1 MGADFD
7 AELSSGDSMKAEERI
22 LKENE
27 RRSHDYNEGYSGLC
41 EDFVTVSGKGS
52 FTDPKIGSY
61 RDIRSYVRVN
71 TEKWKPGL
79 IVYWQTHED
88 APLLKL
94 RRKVWELRRKRS
106 ESRKSM
112 RRAATLK
119 MRTKKTIKCSGCS
132 SCIATTHINL
142 DRSNKCP
149 VCKQPGLVKILVKKS
164 LDNQVKKAEERVYAR
179 EKLLLEKSKEK
190 RAKVEA
196 ANATRKKKK
205 ELPPLFRSG
214 TFVGG
219 WGPC

>member
-1 MGADFD
+1 MGAEFD
-7 AELSSGDSMKAEERI
+7 NELSSCDSMKAEEKI
-22 LKENE
+22 HKENG
-27 RRSHDYNEGYSGLC
+27 RRSHDHNDGYSGLC
-41 EDFVTVSGKGS
+41 DHFSTESGKGS

-61 RDIRSYVRVN
+61 SDIDDYVSEN
-71 TEKWKPGL
+71 TQKWGSGK

-94 RRKVWELRRKRS
+94 RRKVWELRRERS
-106 ESRKSM
+106 ASRNSM